1 MKQPL
6 FGFILLLIG
15 SVSYCQKSEIGGGIG
30 GMNYKGDIS
39 PTFNYR
45 FYRPAANLFFRYNT
59 GKAVSFRFEALG
71 GSIRASDAKSND
83 PFQRARNASFKTS
96 IGEVNALME
105 YNFRKY
111 KYNKGHYNWTP
122 YLFGGLGYYFSS
134 PSPRTG
140 NYKTSGLCIPF
151 GAGVKWEISRPWS
164 VGLEFGTRQPFS
176 DYLDNLGGDSA
187 TRQRLQQSDPT
198 QNDLYYYT
206 SITLSYT
213 FFKLFCPV
221 Q

>member
-1 MKQPL
+1 MKQL
-6 FGFILLLIG
+6 FLGAAILL
-15 SVSYCQKSEIGGGIG
+15 SVLSYGQKIEIGGGIG

-39 PTFNYR
+39 PTFDYR

-59 GKAVSFRFEALG
+59 GKAVSFRAEVLG
-71 GSIRASDAKSND
+71 GSIGASDAKSKD
-83 PFQRARNASFKTS
+83 PFQRARNASFKTR
-96 IGEVNALME
+96 IGEINALME

-111 KYNKGHYNWTP
+111 NFRKGYSNWTP

-164 VGLEFGTRQPFS
+164 LGVEFGTRQPFS
-176 DYLDNLGGDSA
+176 DYLDNIGGDSPL
-187 TRQRLQQSDPT
+187 RQRLQQSDPA
-198 QNDLYYYT
+198 QSDLYYYT
-206 SITLSYT
+206 SVTLSYT